1 VNKINI
7 STSYLQGE
15 TAKLQFED
23 IYSVKYPKIQYTD
36 EKSVSDVILNIS
48 RENQKSA
55 KSDAVILKDTADM
68 INNLSNA
75 FQNNPDQAI
84 LCQGNISAVAAS
96 ALI

>member
-1 VNKINI
+1 MNI

-23 IYSVKYPKIQYTD
+23 VYSVKYPKIQYAD

-55 KSDAVILKDTADM
+55 KSEAITLKDTADM
-68 INNLSNA
+68 INNLNNA
-75 FQNNPDQAI
+75 LQNNPDQAI
-84 LCQGNISAVAAS
+84 LCQGNISAIAAS
-96 ALI
+96 SLI